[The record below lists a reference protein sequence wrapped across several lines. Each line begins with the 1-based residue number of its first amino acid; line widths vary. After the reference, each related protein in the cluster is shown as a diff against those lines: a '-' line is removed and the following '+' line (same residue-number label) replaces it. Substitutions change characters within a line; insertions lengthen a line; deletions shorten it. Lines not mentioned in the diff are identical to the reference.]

1 MRFFIVA
8 VDNKWGIAKDHAIPW
23 HYKEDFAFFK
33 EKTMGATCVMGYN
46 TYAEI
51 AQMRKF
57 PEKNKELLPGRT
69 SYIVSSRDLGTLPLK
84 SDGQPGII
92 TTDNPDVTAFLSS
105 SVAFIGG
112 QRIYDYSMSTAIG
125 AADYGFITR
134 IKHDHDCNLFFNETL
149 LRENFAL
156 NQIQGETDDLRFERW
171 IRITKRDKAE

>member
-8 VDNKWGIAKDHAIPW
+8 VDQNWGIAKDHKIPW

-33 EKTMGATCVMGYN
+33 EKTQGASCVMGYN

-51 AQMRKF
+51 AQMRNF
-57 PEKNKELLPGRT
+57 PAKNKELLPGRESYVVT
-69 SYIVSSRDLGTLPLK
+69 SRKLV
-84 SDGQPGII
+84 PGVIGI
-92 TTDNPDVTAFLSS
+92 DSPSLTAFLSS
-105 SVAFIGG
+105 PVALIGG
-112 QRIYDYSMSTAIG
+112 LGIYDYAMGTDMG

-134 IKHDHDCNLFFNETL
+134 IKHNHECDLFFNETL

-171 IRITKRDKAE
+171 IRITRKDLAE